1 MGTEKR
7 QLTLHLRIGNIE
19 ISPSVV
25 LAPMAGITNHSFRV
39 ICRQFG
45 AGAVWTDMISS
56 YGIHYRNQKT
66 LDMFDWTEEERP
78 VAVQIFGA
86 DPAVMAT
93 AAELVEQSGADI
105 VDINIGCPVPKVRKT
120 GAGASLIENF
130 DTARKVMSAVVKA
143 VRIPVTIKTR
153 KGIDDSTVTAPDLA
167 RAAED
172 CGVAAVSIHGRTAA
186 QGYSGSA
193 DWKVIAEAKKAVSIP
208 VIGNG
213 DVRSPEDAK
222 RMFDE
227 TGCDGIMIGRGCLGN
242 PWLFR
247 RTMHFLKTGELLPEP
262 SYAERIEIAREHLR
276 LMVDLHGE
284 DRGVREMRGQI
295 AWYIK
300 NMPGVARSRNILALA
315 GTMSEMESA
324 LSEICN

>member
-1 MGTEKR
+1 VGTEKR